1 MLLHLG
7 VCVWVLL
14 LRYRQVSLKGNVL
27 SKNVQHHIATLNRAI
42 AIGSISLAADDADAG
57 WWELEEEK
65 MEKEF

>member
-1 MLLHLG
+1 M
-7 VCVWVLL
+7 CVWVLL